1 MPKREADASE
11 VNFDGLPGP
20 TLECFRDDIHAV
32 RQSQVLPV
40 GVGETDPVPDSL
52 SEDVLWLVAS
62 RNFAAFR
69 AILCPAPARVAQFP
83 LLPHAAEALGVRA
96 GDSVRAVPLSPRDR

>member
-1 MPKREADASE
+1 
-11 VNFDGLPGP
+11 VN
-20 TLECFRDDIHAV
+20 I
-32 RQSQVLPV
+32 
-40 GVGETDPVPDSL
+40 GEEDPVPDGL

-69 AILCPAPARVAQFP
+69 AILCPAPARIAQFP
-83 LLPHAAEALGVRA
+83 LLPHAAEALSVKD